1 MLGLLDA
8 VVWQKLG
15 RGARNMSFQE
25 KQNRLKHVYV
35 DVSQNP
41 VRRPFSGVMGVT
53 GTMTTSSLFY
63 SFARDGAVLPFEML
77 MWHGHSRLLKVPDS
91 TRSAEL
97 KELAGEG
104 MAVPCL
110 GSILWAGFLLQ
121 GFQ

>member
-15 RGARNMSFQE
+15 RAARNMSFKE
-25 KQNRLKHVYV
+25 KQERLKHVYV

-41 VRRPFSGVMGVT
+41 IRRPFSGGTGVT

-91 TRSAEL
+91 TKSLEL

-104 MAVPCL
+104 MSVPCL